1 MTTAVHGRSSPHRT
15 PWLRSLIAADTCAD
29 VRVFVGRRLLPAG
42 PPAEERMG
50 GGEGRE
56 RPGLP
61 RIWVGTGPASRVAH
75 APCQC
80 PDRPDKRGP
89 DRVQIRTRLRAQIQI
104 TIAPAVVLAIELPR
118 CRTVGSRTDG
128 RSPVH
133 TEAARPAETGRRPA
147 ARRVHDAARRLVRQ
161 HPPDR
166 PTSAPAVHQRTV
178 STSGRHFRSR
188 EAKRLGTVFPDA
200 VCERLAIVGV
210 AAADIADERMRMS
223 ELAFGRTRNRSLL
236 GTLNDFAFMAQSGDA
251 RRTEPES
258 PEELMRFLSQTPI
271 LPLDG
276 ASPIELTRAAFG
288 RQSVP

>member
-1 MTTAVHGRSSPHRT
+1 MAEVHGRSSRHRT

-61 RIWVGTGPASRVAH
+61 RIWVDTGPASRVAH
-75 APCQC
+75 APCQRPDC
-80 PDRPDKRGP
+80 PDERGP
-89 DRVQIRTRLRAQIQI
+89 DRVQIGAQFRAQIQVMNPVGHR
-104 TIAPAVVLAIELPR
+104 ARDQVAR
-118 CRTVGSRTDG
+118 CRTVGSPTDG

-133 TEAARPAETGRRPA
+133 TEAACPAETGRRPA
-147 ARRVHDAARRLVRQ
+147 ARRVHDAG
-161 HPPDR
+161 
-166 PTSAPAVHQRTV
+166 SATGMATPSGSADA
-178 STSGRHFRSR
+178 STCYSSANGLDFRSSFR
-188 EAKRLGTVFPDA
+188 SAKRSSWARCFRTPCAKGWQSSASPP
-200 VCERLAIVGV
+200 RN
-210 AAADIADERMRMS
+210 IADERARMS
-223 ELAFGRTRNRSLL
+223 EIAFGRTRNRSLL
-236 GTLNDFAFMAQSGDA
+236 GTLNDFAFMAQSVDA

-288 RQSVP
+288 RRSVP